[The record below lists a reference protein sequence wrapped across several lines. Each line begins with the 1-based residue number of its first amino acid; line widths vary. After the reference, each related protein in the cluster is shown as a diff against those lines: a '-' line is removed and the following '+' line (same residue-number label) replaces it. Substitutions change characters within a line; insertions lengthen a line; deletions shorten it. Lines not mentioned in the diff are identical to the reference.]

1 MGNIITNSTT
11 NNPHPDNQLN
21 TSTNTINTN
30 SNTILGDYIY
40 SWALNYYSI
49 NSLSPNSWD
58 RLYHTDQLKKR
69 ACCTKSTAIS
79 IGLPGLS
86 SSTPDNIF
94 NTSPNQLLLD
104 QYRVTIPIFSQS
116 NMAES
121 CKKLQ
126 STYGI
131 KSPSFLRQ
139 DNLLADH
146 ATSDCQN
153 FYGNFCQE
161 VRKNRK
167 TYSNIIID
175 QLYGPYPDPT
185 MVALQQPQNAYVDC
199 NCENSFIKILD
210 GYIPPSTPTTPN
222 ITADTGAQMID
233 YRCANN
239 VGDKAWI
246 NKDER
251 IKELCISN
259 MQIGDITAT
268 DRAKIN
274 ITQICELT
282 NGKDDTTSTVGSV
295 AASANSVADAIRA
308 LNIAINAAADAAG
321 KAAAAAAIAAGASPS
336 AVTAASDAAATAA
349 ADAVRNGGSSS
360 DAVDAG
366 KTAGANALS
375 KAIADDLRASNKA
388 AQDTADKVHIATVG
402 NENVKISSSN
412 TTTIYVTPE
421 PKKNTSVLNIFG
433 SIIGCI
439 ILLIILNII
448 RKRYMGNTLSTM
460 FSTAAA

>member
-69 ACCTKSTAIS
+69 ACCTKSTTIS

-116 NMAES
+116 NMKES
-121 CKKLQ
+121 CKKLS

-139 DNLLADH
+139 DNLLEDH

-167 TYSNIIID
+167 TYSNIIVD

-185 MVALQQPQNAYVDC
+185 LVALQQPQNAYVDC

-295 AASANSVADAIRA
+295 AASANSVA
-308 LNIAINAAADAAG
+308 
-321 KAAAAAAIAAGASPS
+321 
-336 AVTAASDAAATAA
+336 
-349 ADAVRNGGSSS
+349 
-360 DAVDAG
+360 
-366 KTAGANALS
+366 GANADDLS
-375 KAIADDLRASNKA
+375 ASNKAADLRASNKN
-388 AQDTADKVHIATVG
+388 AQDTADKVHIYTVG

-412 TTTIYVTPE
+412 TTTTYVTPE
-421 PKKNTSVLNIFG
+421 PKKNTSGFIICV
-433 SIIGCI
+433 SIIGCL
-439 ILLIILNII
+439 ILLIILYII
-448 RKRYMGNTLSTM
+448 RKHFMGNTLSSM